1 MRRLPA
7 VLALL
12 AFPLICLATPPPT
25 LDPALL
31 AGLKARSI
39 GPAAMSGRIAA
50 IDAVESNPDVIVV
63 GVATGGVWRSDN
75 GGITWK
81 PIFDQEK
88 VAAVGAVAI
97 FQPSP
102 DVIWVGTG
110 EGNPRNSASV
120 GNGIYRSLDGGRHWT
135 HLGLAGTERIHRIVL
150 HPGNPDV
157 AWVAAMGRMWGENPE
172 RGVYRTT
179 DGGKSWQRVLFV
191 DERTGCAELVADP
204 TNPNKL
210 LAAMWDYRRWP
221 HSFRSGGP
229 GSGLWVTHDGGTTW
243 KRLTEDDGLPKG
255 ELGRIGIAFCRN
267 HPEVV
272 YAVVEATKSALLRSG
287 DGGRTWTRVNEEHDV
302 ASRPFYYA
310 DLRVDPEYPNRVYS
324 LASLLKV
331 SDDAGTTFRPL
342 TSFRTIHPDF
352 HALWIDPGDPSHLVV
367 GNDGGVGISWDRGKT
382 WRFAGN
388 LPLAQYYHVN
398 VDMDVPYNVYGGL
411 QDNGSWRGPSE
422 VWENGGIRNQHWQEV
437 GFGDGFDV
445 SPDPSDSLQGYSMS
459 QEGNLR
465 RWNLHTGEQKEI
477 KPTAPAGGR
486 LRFNWNAGFAQD
498 PFDPATIYY
507 GSQYLHRSLDRGDSW
522 TPISPDLTTNN
533 PEWQKQASAG
543 GLTPDVTG
551 AENYTTIIAVAPS
564 PKQKG
569 VIWVGTDDGR
579 VQVTRDGGATWTSV
593 ERNLLGVPANT
604 WVPHIEASP
613 HDAGTAFV
621 VLDDHRRSNWT
632 PYVQKTNDFGATW
645 TSLATTELWGYCLAV
660 EQDPVDPKLLFVGTE
675 FGLYV
680 SQNGGASWWRF
691 THGLPTVSV
700 MDLVVH
706 PREHDLVIATH
717 GRSIYIVDDIRP
729 LRTLSPATMAEPI
742 HLFPVPDAMQHV
754 VRQSGGERF
763 PGDDEFRGQSRP
775 YGALVTFSLN
785 VEGLPHPDEEIER
798 ERKAKAPPKPDARPA
813 GDDEERK
820 GKDKGP
826 RATVTVTD
834 AGGAVIRTFRARVT
848 QGLNRAVWNLR
859 RDPFR
864 TPPGEDRWWED
875 EDERSGPE
883 VPAGAYTITVAYK
896 DHQATAP
903 VQVLPDPR
911 LRVSAADRDARWHA
925 ILRAGALQ
933 ETLADAVQ
941 RIADTRA
948 DTDAV
953 VAKIKA
959 AQKAERKGADEAEGG
974 APADPKAPADPRKA
988 ILDGARALKEKLLA
1002 VEKKLRVPPKTRGI
1016 VDYDDVLGK
1025 VRDAMGSVA
1034 SSWSA
1039 PTPVQLDTL
1048 AIAERALARVLPE
1061 VNELFARDVAAF
1073 RQSVRDAGIALLEE
1087 KPPLEL

>member
-12 AFPLICLATPPPT
+12 ALASVALATPPPGV
-25 LDPALL
+25 DPALL
-31 AGLKARSI
+31 SGLKARSI

-50 IDAVESNPDVIVV
+50 IDAVESNPDVIVA

-75 GGITWK
+75 GGITWT

-135 HLGLAGTERIHRIVL
+135 HLGLDATERIHRIVL
-150 HPGNPDV
+150 HPTNPDV

-172 RGVYRTT
+172 RGVYRTS
-179 DGGKSWQRVLFV
+179 DGGKTWQRALFV

-221 HSFRSGGP
+221 YSFRSGGP

-243 KRLTEDDGLPKG
+243 TRLTEDDGLPRG
-255 ELGRIGIAFCRN
+255 ELGRIGIAVCRS

-272 YAVVEATKSALLRSG
+272 YAVVEATKSALLRSE
-287 DGGRTWTRVNEEHDV
+287 DGGRTWTKVNEQHDV
-302 ASRPFYYA
+302 ADRPFYYA
-310 DLRVDPEYPNRVYS
+310 DLRVDPEYPNRLYS

-331 SDDAGTTFRPL
+331 SDDSGSTFRPL

-367 GNDGGVGISWDRGKT
+367 GNDGGVGVSWDRGRT
-382 WRFAGN
+382 WRFVGN
-388 LPLAQYYHVN
+388 LPLGQYYHVN

-422 VWENGGIRNQHWQEV
+422 VWESGGIRNQHWQEV

-445 SPDPSDSLQGYSMS
+445 SPDPADSLRGYSMS

-477 KPTAPAGGR
+477 KPAAPEGSR

-498 PFDPATIYY
+498 PFDAATIYY
-507 GSQYLHRSLDRGDSW
+507 GSQLLHRSTDRGDSW
-522 TPISPDLTTNN
+522 TAISPDLTTNN
-533 PEWQKQASAG
+533 PEWQKQSSAG

-551 AENYTTIIAVAPS
+551 AENYTTIVAIAPS
-564 PKQKG
+564 PRQKG

-593 ERNLLGVPANT
+593 ERNLKGVPANT
-604 WVPHIEASP
+604 WVPHVEASP

-632 PYVQKTNDFGATW
+632 PYVQKTTDYGATW
-645 TSLATTELWGYCLAV
+645 TSLASKDIWGYCLAI
-660 EQDPVDPKLLFVGTE
+660 EQDPVDPKLLFLGTE

-680 SQNGGASWWRF
+680 SQDGGTSWWRF

-706 PREHDLVIATH
+706 PREHDLLVATH
-717 GRSIYIVDDIRP
+717 GRSLYIVDDIRP
-729 LRTLSPATMAEPI
+729 LRTLSPATMAEPV
-742 HLFPVPDAMQHV
+742 HLFPAPDALQHV

-763 PGDDEFRGQSRP
+763 PGDDELRGESRP
-775 YGALVTFSLN
+775 YGAMLTFSLN
-785 VEGLPHPDEEIER
+785 AEGLPHPDEEVER
-798 ERKAKAPPKPDARPA
+798 ERKAKAPPKPEA
-813 GDDEERK
+813 GLTDDDEK
-820 GKDKGP
+820 TGKDRGP
-826 RATVTVTD
+826 RATITVAE
-834 AGGAVIRTFRARVT
+834 AGGAVIRTFKAKVT

-875 EDERSGPE
+875 EDERAGPE
-883 VPAGAYTITVAYK
+883 VPAGTYDVTVAYK
-896 DHQATAP
+896 GHTATAR
-903 VQVLPDPR
+903 VKVLPDPR
-911 LRVSAADRDARWHA
+911 MQVSEADRDARWKA

-941 RIADTRA
+941 RIVDTRT
-948 DTDAV
+948 DIDAV
-953 VAKIKA
+953 TSKIKA
-959 AQKAERKGADEAEGG
+959 AQKAEKKGAEEAGDVETA
-974 APADPKAPADPRKA
+974 APDTPADPRRA
-988 ILDGARALKEKLLA
+988 ILNDARALKEKLTA
-1002 VEKKLRVPPKTRGI
+1002 VEKKLRVPPKTKGI

-1025 VRDAMGSVA
+1025 VREAVGALS

-1039 PTPVQLDTL
+1039 PTAVQLDRL
-1048 AIAERALARVLPE
+1048 AIAERALAKVLPE

-1073 RQSVRDAGIALLEE
+1073 RQKVRDAGIALLEE
-1087 KPPLEL
+1087 KPPLGL